1 MIENSVCV
9 WYLKNI
15 PLSTAFNWFFIGKR
29 IAFLLNMDIKDC
41 VVAEWENTAQWTGRN
56 DKWIGKLYF
65 YYMKNHLYCAINAR
79 SKYEKLRKKDEK
91 WPHRVFFLSENKI
104 INFFR
109 LRFAL
114 ILRLEI
120 LIVGQDFE
128 LISVSALKRQKH
140 S

>member
-1 MIENSVCV
+1 M
-9 WYLKNI
+9 
-15 PLSTAFNWFFIGKR
+15 AAQGFF
-29 IAFLLNMDIKDC
+29 
-41 VVAEWENTAQWTGRN
+41 
-56 DKWIGKLYF
+56 
-65 YYMKNHLYCAINAR
+65 
-79 SKYEKLRKKDEK
+79 S
-91 WPHRVFFLSENKI
+91 SENKI